1 MQDSRLWLDGLQG
14 QKRAAP
20 GPPEDVTADIT
31 HAPGTFVLLQ
41 SVSMTMTGRPQGQ
54 LADVYRHLSWEMHCP
69 QPLALAEDK
78 LALIPCWITVKCYYL
93 VLLLT
98 ADRYP
103 LASDWR
109 VTALDKA
116 SRGNAT
122 KFSQGKGLRKTPKD
136 GLKGYCYRL
145 AFRMKSYHSRLG

>member
-1 MQDSRLWLDGLQG
+1 MLNSKRKSKEKPHGKNKDKDNSRDGIKECPQASVPSPEPSYVPRVSAPWDHVQDSRLWLDGLQG

-69 QPLALAEDK
+69 QPLAV
-78 LALIPCWITVKCYYL
+78 PW
-93 VLLLT
+93 
-98 ADRYP
+98 
-103 LASDWR
+103 
-109 VTALDKA
+109 
-116 SRGNAT
+116 G
-122 KFSQGKGLRKTPKD
+122 
-136 GLKGYCYRL
+136 
-145 AFRMKSYHSRLG
+145 

>member
-41 SVSMTMTGRPQGQ
+41 SVPMTMTGRPQGQ

-103 LASDWR
+103 LASDGR

-122 KFSQGKGLRKTPKD
+122 KFSQCKGFRKTPKD
-136 GLKGYCYRL
+136 WLKGYC
-145 AFRMKSYHSRLG
+145 